1 LNTRKLCSAL
11 GVGLAFVAVLSLI
24 SMSGFAAA
32 GSTSHQKEVSGS
44 LWHAR
49 AKVTGTWADS
59 DPYVFTSSKAWHETS
74 GFSVTSEYFNDGKVS
89 TVYAMVE
96 GKAWTGT
103 YGHAHVW
110 ASPAGYPNQLG
121 GDAYTW

>member
-1 LNTRKLCSAL
+1 MNTRKICSAL
-11 GVGLAFVAVLSLI
+11 GIGLAFVAVLSLI
-24 SMSGFAAA
+24 SLSGFAMA
-32 GSTSHQKEVSGS
+32 GTVNHQKEVSGN

-59 DPYVFTSSKAWHETS
+59 NPYVFSSSRAWSETF
-74 GFSVTSEYFNDGKVS
+74 GFTVTTDYFNDGQVS

-96 GKAWTGT
+96 GHAWTGT
-103 YGHAHVW
+103 HGHAHAW
-110 ASPAGYPNQLG
+110 ASPSGYPNQTG